1 MNVNWTC
8 FYNHFTIYLNQTIIL
23 YDLDSHVCQLFLN
36 KTGGNKNKKKIKNLK
51 KKAKSQQAETP

>member
-8 FYNHFTIYLNQTIIL
+8 FYNHFTIYLNQTITM

-36 KTGGNKNKKKIKNLK
+36 KTEENKKKNR
-51 KKAKSQQAETP
+51 